1 MTKKEAFDFLDRM
14 ARGIAVM
21 FGEQC
26 ETIVH
31 EMDGQKVKNLA
42 IYNGHVSGRTTGS
55 TLSIY
60 GRDTMMDE
68 EDPKVNLDLD
78 YVNQMVITSSGKT
91 MKSSTFHF
99 RGEDY
104 HFALGIN
111 YDIEIVEQHHHNKLD
126 APSGT
131 ALMLADA
138 INEENNGAYHYVYD
152 RSSVRQKRDPKEIGI
167 SSVRGGSIVG
177 DHEVLFCGPDEVIT
191 LRHTAYSR
199 SIFANGAVN
208 AAVYLAKKEPGL
220 YDMGDLIAA
229 F

>member
-99 RGEDY
+99 QGEDY

-111 YDIEIVEQHHHNKLD
+111 YDISVMSQMSRIMDGLLRTD
-126 APSGT
+126 ATLQTSLFGT
-131 ALMLADA
+131 GNSMEEVFEFCSEMVKRPFSQMQKADRLTLVSILKEKGFFQMQRSVPYA
-138 INEENNGAYHYVYD
+138 AERLGVTKYTIYNYLNEL
-152 RSSVRQKRDPKEIGI
+152 
-167 SSVRGGSIVG
+167 GGV
-177 DHEVLFCGPDEVIT
+177 
-191 LRHTAYSR
+191 
-199 SIFANGAVN
+199 
-208 AAVYLAKKEPGL
+208 
-220 YDMGDLIAA
+220 
-229 F
+229 

>member
-111 YDIEIVEQHHHNKLD
+111 YDISVMSQMSRIMDGLLRTD
-126 APSGT
+126 ATLQTSLFGT
-131 ALMLADA
+131 GNSMEEVFESCSEMVKRPFSQMQKADRLTLVS
-138 INEENNGAYHYVYD
+138 ILKEKGFFQMQ
-152 RSSVRQKRDPKEIGI
+152 RSVLTRQNVWESQNIRFI
-167 SSVRGGSIVG
+167 
-177 DHEVLFCGPDEVIT
+177 IT
-191 LRHTAYSR
+191 
-199 SIFANGAVN
+199 
-208 AAVYLAKKEPGL
+208 
-220 YDMGDLIAA
+220 
-229 F
+229 

>member
-99 RGEDY
+99 RGGDY

-111 YDIEIVEQHHHNKLD
+111 YDISVMSQMSRIMDGLLRTD
-126 APSGT
+126 AALQTSLFGT
-131 ALMLADA
+131 GNSMEEVFESCSEMVKRPFSQMQKADRLTLVSILKEKGFFQMQRSVPYA
-138 INEENNGAYHYVYD
+138 AERLGVTKYTIYNYLNEL
-152 RSSVRQKRDPKEIGI
+152 
-167 SSVRGGSIVG
+167 GGV
-177 DHEVLFCGPDEVIT
+177 
-191 LRHTAYSR
+191 
-199 SIFANGAVN
+199 
-208 AAVYLAKKEPGL
+208 
-220 YDMGDLIAA
+220 
-229 F
+229 

>member
-68 EDPKVNLDLD
+68 EDPKAKLDLD

-99 RGEDY
+99 WGEDY

-111 YDIEIVEQHHHNKLD
+111 YDISVMSQMSRIMDGLLRTD
-126 APSGT
+126 ATLQTSLFGT
-131 ALMLADA
+131 GNSMEEVFESCSEMVKRPFSQMQKADRLTLVSILKEKGFFQMQRSVPYA
-138 INEENNGAYHYVYD
+138 AERLGVTKYTIYNYLNEL
-152 RSSVRQKRDPKEIGI
+152 
-167 SSVRGGSIVG
+167 GGV
-177 DHEVLFCGPDEVIT
+177 
-191 LRHTAYSR
+191 
-199 SIFANGAVN
+199 
-208 AAVYLAKKEPGL
+208 
-220 YDMGDLIAA
+220 
-229 F
+229 

>member
-68 EDPKVNLDLD
+68 EDPKVKLYLD

-111 YDIEIVEQHHHNKLD
+111 YDISVMSQMSRIMDGLLRTD
-126 APSGT
+126 ATLQTSLFGT
-131 ALMLADA
+131 GNSMEEVFESCSEMVKRPFSQMQKADRLSLVSILKVKGFFQMQRSVPYA
-138 INEENNGAYHYVYD
+138 AERLGVTKYTIYNYLNEL
-152 RSSVRQKRDPKEIGI
+152 
-167 SSVRGGSIVG
+167 GGCSQ
-177 DHEVLFCGPDEVIT
+177 
-191 LRHTAYSR
+191 
-199 SIFANGAVN
+199 
-208 AAVYLAKKEPGL
+208 
-220 YDMGDLIAA
+220 
-229 F
+229 

>member
-26 ETIVH
+26 ETVVH

-68 EDPKVNLDLD
+68 EDPKAKLDLD

-99 RGEDY
+99 WGEDY

-111 YDIEIVEQHHHNKLD
+111 YDISVMSQMSRIMDGLLRTD
-126 APSGT
+126 ATLQTSLFGT
-131 ALMLADA
+131 GNSMEEVFESCSEMVKRPFSQMQKADRLTLVSILKEKGFFQMQRSVPYA
-138 INEENNGAYHYVYD
+138 AERLGVTKYTIYNYLNEL
-152 RSSVRQKRDPKEIGI
+152 
-167 SSVRGGSIVG
+167 GGV
-177 DHEVLFCGPDEVIT
+177 
-191 LRHTAYSR
+191 
-199 SIFANGAVN
+199 
-208 AAVYLAKKEPGL
+208 
-220 YDMGDLIAA
+220 
-229 F
+229 

>member
-42 IYNGHVSGRTTGS
+42 IYNGHISGRTTGS

-78 YVNQMVITSSGKT
+78 YVNQMVITPSGKT

-111 YDIEIVEQHHHNKLD
+111 YDISVMSQMSRIMDGLLRTD
-126 APSGT
+126 ATLQTSLFGT
-131 ALMLADA
+131 GNSMEELFESCSEMVKRPFSQMQKADRLTLVSILKEKGFFQMQRSVPYA
-138 INEENNGAYHYVYD
+138 AERLGVTKYTIYNYLNEL
-152 RSSVRQKRDPKEIGI
+152 
-167 SSVRGGSIVG
+167 GGV
-177 DHEVLFCGPDEVIT
+177 
-191 LRHTAYSR
+191 
-199 SIFANGAVN
+199 
-208 AAVYLAKKEPGL
+208 
-220 YDMGDLIAA
+220 
-229 F
+229 

>member
-31 EMDGQKVKNLA
+31 EIDGQKVKNLA

-78 YVNQMVITSSGKT
+78 YVNQMVLTSSGKT

-111 YDIEIVEQHHHNKLD
+111 YDISVMSQMSRIMDGLQRTD
-126 APSGT
+126 ATLQTSLFGT
-131 ALMLADA
+131 GNSMEEVFESCSEMVKRPFSQMQKADRLTLVSILKEKGFFQMQRSVPYA
-138 INEENNGAYHYVYD
+138 AERLGVTKYTIYNYLNEL
-152 RSSVRQKRDPKEIGI
+152 
-167 SSVRGGSIVG
+167 GGV
-177 DHEVLFCGPDEVIT
+177 
-191 LRHTAYSR
+191 
-199 SIFANGAVN
+199 
-208 AAVYLAKKEPGL
+208 
-220 YDMGDLIAA
+220 
-229 F
+229 

>member
-26 ETIVH
+26 ETVVH

-55 TLSIY
+55 TLSVY

-68 EDPKVNLDLD
+68 EDPKAKLDLD

-99 RGEDY
+99 WGEDY

-111 YDIEIVEQHHHNKLD
+111 YDISVMSQMSRIMDGLLRTD
-126 APSGT
+126 ATLQTSLFGT
-131 ALMLADA
+131 GNSMEEVFESCSEMVKRPFSQMQKADRLTLVSILKEKGFFQMQRSVPYA
-138 INEENNGAYHYVYD
+138 AERLGVTKYTIYNYLNEL
-152 RSSVRQKRDPKEIGI
+152 
-167 SSVRGGSIVG
+167 GGV
-177 DHEVLFCGPDEVIT
+177 
-191 LRHTAYSR
+191 
-199 SIFANGAVN
+199 
-208 AAVYLAKKEPGL
+208 
-220 YDMGDLIAA
+220 
-229 F
+229 

>member
-78 YVNQMVITSSGKT
+78 YVNQMVITPSGKP

-111 YDIEIVEQHHHNKLD
+111 YDISVMSQMSRIMDGLLRTD
-126 APSGT
+126 ATLQTSLFGT
-131 ALMLADA
+131 GNSMEEVFESCSEMVKRPFSQMQKADRLTLVSILKEKGFFQMQRSVPYA
-138 INEENNGAYHYVYD
+138 AERLGVTKYTIYNYLNEL
-152 RSSVRQKRDPKEIGI
+152 
-167 SSVRGGSIVG
+167 GGV
-177 DHEVLFCGPDEVIT
+177 
-191 LRHTAYSR
+191 
-199 SIFANGAVN
+199 
-208 AAVYLAKKEPGL
+208 
-220 YDMGDLIAA
+220 
-229 F
+229 

>member
-111 YDIEIVEQHHHNKLD
+111 YDISVMSQMSRIMDGLLRTD
-126 APSGT
+126 ATLQTSLFGAGNSMEEVFESCSEMVKRPFSQ
-131 ALMLADA
+131 MQKADRLTLVSILKEKGFFQMQRSVPYA
-138 INEENNGAYHYVYD
+138 AERLGVTKYTIYNYLNEL
-152 RSSVRQKRDPKEIGI
+152 
-167 SSVRGGSIVG
+167 GGV
-177 DHEVLFCGPDEVIT
+177 
-191 LRHTAYSR
+191 
-199 SIFANGAVN
+199 
-208 AAVYLAKKEPGL
+208 
-220 YDMGDLIAA
+220 
-229 F
+229 

>member
-91 MKSSTFHF
+91 MKSSPFHF

-111 YDIEIVEQHHHNKLD
+111 YDISVMSQMSRIMDGLLRTD
-126 APSGT
+126 ATLQTSLFGT
-131 ALMLADA
+131 GNSMEEVFESCSEMVKRPFSQMQKADRLTLVSILKEKGFFQMQRSVPYA
-138 INEENNGAYHYVYD
+138 AERLGVTKYTIYNYLNEL
-152 RSSVRQKRDPKEIGI
+152 
-167 SSVRGGSIVG
+167 GGV
-177 DHEVLFCGPDEVIT
+177 
-191 LRHTAYSR
+191 
-199 SIFANGAVN
+199 
-208 AAVYLAKKEPGL
+208 
-220 YDMGDLIAA
+220 
-229 F
+229 

>member
-26 ETIVH
+26 ETVVH

-60 GRDTMMDE
+60 GRDTMMDG
-68 EDPKVNLDLD
+68 EDPKAKLDLD

-99 RGEDY
+99 WGEDY

-111 YDIEIVEQHHHNKLD
+111 YDISVMSQMSRIMDGLLRTD
-126 APSGT
+126 ATLQTSLFGT
-131 ALMLADA
+131 GNSMEEVFESCSEMVKRPFSQMQKADRLTLVSILKEKGFFQMQRSVPYA
-138 INEENNGAYHYVYD
+138 AERLGVTKYTIYNYLNEL
-152 RSSVRQKRDPKEIGI
+152 
-167 SSVRGGSIVG
+167 GGV
-177 DHEVLFCGPDEVIT
+177 
-191 LRHTAYSR
+191 
-199 SIFANGAVN
+199 
-208 AAVYLAKKEPGL
+208 
-220 YDMGDLIAA
+220 
-229 F
+229 

>member
-78 YVNQMVITSSGKT
+78 YVNQMVITSSGT
-91 MKSSTFHF
+91 PMKSSTFPF
-99 RGEDY
+99 RVDDSP
-104 HFALGIN
+104 FALGTN
-111 YDIEIVEQHHHNKLD
+111 YDISVMSQMSRIMDGLLRTD
-126 APSGT
+126 ATLQTSLFGT
-131 ALMLADA
+131 GNSMEEVFESCSEMVKRLFSQMQKADRLTLVSILKEKGFFQMQRSVPYA
-138 INEENNGAYHYVYD
+138 AERLGVTKYTIYNYLNEL
-152 RSSVRQKRDPKEIGI
+152 
-167 SSVRGGSIVG
+167 GGV
-177 DHEVLFCGPDEVIT
+177 
-191 LRHTAYSR
+191 
-199 SIFANGAVN
+199 
-208 AAVYLAKKEPGL
+208 
-220 YDMGDLIAA
+220 
-229 F
+229 

>member
-111 YDIEIVEQHHHNKLD
+111 YDISVMSQMSRIMDGLLRTD
-126 APSGT
+126 ATLQTSLFGT
-131 ALMLADA
+131 GNSLEVVFESCSEMVKRPFSQMQRADRLTLVSILKEKGFFQMQRSVPYA
-138 INEENNGAYHYVYD
+138 AERLGVTKYTIYNYLNEL
-152 RSSVRQKRDPKEIGI
+152 
-167 SSVRGGSIVG
+167 GGV
-177 DHEVLFCGPDEVIT
+177 
-191 LRHTAYSR
+191 
-199 SIFANGAVN
+199 
-208 AAVYLAKKEPGL
+208 
-220 YDMGDLIAA
+220 
-229 F
+229 

>member
-26 ETIVH
+26 ETVVH

-68 EDPKVNLDLD
+68 EDPKAKLDLD

-111 YDIEIVEQHHHNKLD
+111 YDISVMSQMSRIMDGL
-126 APSGT
+126 
-131 ALMLADA
+131 LRADA
-138 INEENNGAYHYVYD
+138 TLQTSLFGTGNSMEEVFESCSEMVKRPFSQMQKADRLTLVSILKEKGFFQMQRSVPYVAERLGVTKYTIYNYLNEL
-152 RSSVRQKRDPKEIGI
+152 
-167 SSVRGGSIVG
+167 GGV
-177 DHEVLFCGPDEVIT
+177 
-191 LRHTAYSR
+191 
-199 SIFANGAVN
+199 
-208 AAVYLAKKEPGL
+208 
-220 YDMGDLIAA
+220 
-229 F
+229 

>member
-99 RGEDY
+99 RERIII
-104 HFALGIN
+104 LLW
-111 YDIEIVEQHHHNKLD
+111 V
-126 APSGT
+126 ST
-131 ALMLADA
+131 M
-138 INEENNGAYHYVYD
+138 
-152 RSSVRQKRDPKEIGI
+152 I
-167 SSVRGGSIVG
+167 SQ
-177 DHEVLFCGPDEVIT
+177 
-191 LRHTAYSR
+191 
-199 SIFANGAVN
+199 
-208 AAVYLAKKEPGL
+208 
-220 YDMGDLIAA
+220 
-229 F
+229 

>member
-1 MTKKEAFDFLDRM
+1 MTKKDAFDLLDRM
-14 ARGIAVM
+14 ARGIAAM

-111 YDIEIVEQHHHNKLD
+111 SDISVLSQMSRIMDGLLRTD
-126 APSGT
+126 ATLQTSLFGT
-131 ALMLADA
+131 GNSMEEVFESCSEMVKRPFSQMQKADRLTLVSILKEKGFFQMQRSVPYA
-138 INEENNGAYHYVYD
+138 AERLGVTKYTIYNYLNEL
-152 RSSVRQKRDPKEIGI
+152 
-167 SSVRGGSIVG
+167 GGV
-177 DHEVLFCGPDEVIT
+177 
-191 LRHTAYSR
+191 
-199 SIFANGAVN
+199 
-208 AAVYLAKKEPGL
+208 
-220 YDMGDLIAA
+220 
-229 F
+229 

>member
-14 ARGIAVM
+14 ARGIAAM

-111 YDIEIVEQHHHNKLD
+111 YDISVMSQMSRIMDGLLRTD
-126 APSGT
+126 ATLQTSLFGT
-131 ALMLADA
+131 GNSMEEVFESCSEMVKRPFSQMQKADRLTL
-138 INEENNGAYHYVYD
+138 V
-152 RSSVRQKRDPKEIGI
+152 
-167 SSVRGGSIVG
+167 SI
-177 DHEVLFCGPDEVIT
+177 LC
-191 LRHTAYSR
+191 S
-199 SIFANGAVN
+199 
-208 AAVYLAKKEPGL
+208 
-220 YDMGDLIAA
+220 AA
-229 F
+229 FLMRQNVWESQNIRFIIT

>member
-111 YDIEIVEQHHHNKLD
+111 YDISVMSQMSRIMDGLLRTD
-126 APSGT
+126 ATLQTSLFGT
-131 ALMLADA
+131 GNSMEEVFESCSEMVKRPFSQMQKADRLTLVRILKENLSYLADILKEKGFFQMQRSVPYA
-138 INEENNGAYHYVYD
+138 AERLGVTKYTIYNYLNEL
-152 RSSVRQKRDPKEIGI
+152 
-167 SSVRGGSIVG
+167 GGV
-177 DHEVLFCGPDEVIT
+177 
-191 LRHTAYSR
+191 
-199 SIFANGAVN
+199 
-208 AAVYLAKKEPGL
+208 
-220 YDMGDLIAA
+220 
-229 F
+229 

>member
-78 YVNQMVITSSGKT
+78 YVNQMVITSSGKI

-111 YDIEIVEQHHHNKLD
+111 YDISVMRQMSRIMDGLLRTD
-126 APSGT
+126 ATLQTSLFGT
-131 ALMLADA
+131 GNSMEEVFESCSEMVKRPFSQMQKADRLTLVSILKEKGFFQMQRSVPYA
-138 INEENNGAYHYVYD
+138 AERLGVTKYTIYNYLNEL
-152 RSSVRQKRDPKEIGI
+152 
-167 SSVRGGSIVG
+167 GGV
-177 DHEVLFCGPDEVIT
+177 
-191 LRHTAYSR
+191 
-199 SIFANGAVN
+199 
-208 AAVYLAKKEPGL
+208 
-220 YDMGDLIAA
+220 
-229 F
+229 

>member
-14 ARGIAVM
+14 ARGIAAM

-111 YDIEIVEQHHHNKLD
+111 YDISVMSQMSRIMDGLLRTD
-126 APSGT
+126 ATLQTSLFGT
-131 ALMLADA
+131 GNSMEEVFESCSEMVKRPFSQMQKADRLTLVSKKKKKGFFQMQRSVPYA
-138 INEENNGAYHYVYD
+138 AERLGVTKYTIYNYLNEL
-152 RSSVRQKRDPKEIGI
+152 
-167 SSVRGGSIVG
+167 GGV
-177 DHEVLFCGPDEVIT
+177 
-191 LRHTAYSR
+191 
-199 SIFANGAVN
+199 
-208 AAVYLAKKEPGL
+208 
-220 YDMGDLIAA
+220 
-229 F
+229 

>member
-42 IYNGHVSGRTTGS
+42 IYNGHISGRTTGS

-68 EDPKVNLDLD
+68 EDPKVKLDLD
-78 YVNQMVITSSGKT
+78 YVNQMVITPSGKT

-111 YDIEIVEQHHHNKLD
+111 YDISVMSQMSRIMDGLLRTD
-126 APSGT
+126 ATLQTSLFGT
-131 ALMLADA
+131 GNSMEEVFESCSEMVKRPFSQMQKADRLTLVSILKEKGFFQMQRSVPYA
-138 INEENNGAYHYVYD
+138 AERLGVTKYTIYNYLNEL
-152 RSSVRQKRDPKEIGI
+152 
-167 SSVRGGSIVG
+167 GGV
-177 DHEVLFCGPDEVIT
+177 
-191 LRHTAYSR
+191 
-199 SIFANGAVN
+199 
-208 AAVYLAKKEPGL
+208 
-220 YDMGDLIAA
+220 
-229 F
+229 

>member
-78 YVNQMVITSSGKT
+78 YVNQMVITFSGKT

-111 YDIEIVEQHHHNKLD
+111 YDISVMSQMSRIMDGLLRTD
-126 APSGT
+126 ATLQTSLFGT
-131 ALMLADA
+131 GNSMEEVFESCSEMVKRPFSQMQKADRLTLVSILKEKGFFQMQRSVPYA
-138 INEENNGAYHYVYD
+138 AERLGVTKYTIYNYLNEL
-152 RSSVRQKRDPKEIGI
+152 
-167 SSVRGGSIVG
+167 GGV
-177 DHEVLFCGPDEVIT
+177 
-191 LRHTAYSR
+191 
-199 SIFANGAVN
+199 
-208 AAVYLAKKEPGL
+208 
-220 YDMGDLIAA
+220 
-229 F
+229 

>member
-111 YDIEIVEQHHHNKLD
+111 YDISVMSQMSRIMDGLLRTD
-126 APSGT
+126 ATLQTSLFGT
-131 ALMLADA
+131 GNSMEEVFESCSEMVKRPFSQMQKADRLTLVS
-138 INEENNGAYHYVYD
+138 ILKEKGFFQMQ
-152 RSSVRQKRDPKEIGI
+152 RSDPYAAER
-167 SSVRGGSIVG
+167 RGV
-177 DHEVLFCGPDEVIT
+177 T
-191 LRHTAYSR
+191 
-199 SIFANGAVN
+199 
-208 AAVYLAKKEPGL
+208 K
-220 YDMGDLIAA
+220 
-229 F
+229 

>member
-14 ARGIAVM
+14 ARGIAAM

-111 YDIEIVEQHHHNKLD
+111 YDISVMSQMSRIMDGLLRTD
-126 APSGT
+126 ATLQTSLFGT
-131 ALMLADA
+131 GNSMEEVFESCSEMVKRPFSQMQKADRLTLVS
-138 INEENNGAYHYVYD
+138 ILKEKGFFQMQ
-152 RSSVRQKRDPKEIGI
+152 RSVP
-167 SSVRGGSIVG
+167 
-177 DHEVLFCGPDEVIT
+177 
-191 LRHTAYSR
+191 Y
-199 SIFANGAVN
+199 
-208 AAVYLAKKEPGL
+208 AAERLGVTKYTIYNYL
-220 YDMGDLIAA
+220 YDLGVV
-229 F
+229 

>member
-42 IYNGHVSGRTTGS
+42 IYNGHISGRTTGS

-78 YVNQMVITSSGKT
+78 YVNQMVITPSGKT

-111 YDIEIVEQHHHNKLD
+111 YDISVMSQMSRIMDGLLRTD
-126 APSGT
+126 ATLQTSLFGT
-131 ALMLADA
+131 GNSMEEVFESCSEMVKRPFSQMQKADRLTLVS
-138 INEENNGAYHYVYD
+138 ILKEKGFFQMQ
-152 RSSVRQKRDPKEIGI
+152 RSVP
-167 SSVRGGSIVG
+167 
-177 DHEVLFCGPDEVIT
+177 
-191 LRHTAYSR
+191 Y
-199 SIFANGAVN
+199 
-208 AAVYLAKKEPGL
+208 AAERLGVTT
-220 YDMGDLIAA
+220 
-229 F
+229 

>member
-55 TLSIY
+55 TLSVY

-68 EDPKVNLDLD
+68 EDPKAKLDLD

-111 YDIEIVEQHHHNKLD
+111 YDISVMSQMSRIMDGLLRTD
-126 APSGT
+126 ATLQTSLFGT
-131 ALMLADA
+131 GNSMEEVFESCSEMVKRPFSQMQKADRLTLVSILKEKGFFQMQRSVPYA
-138 INEENNGAYHYVYD
+138 AERLGVTKYTIYNYLNEL
-152 RSSVRQKRDPKEIGI
+152 
-167 SSVRGGSIVG
+167 GGV
-177 DHEVLFCGPDEVIT
+177 
-191 LRHTAYSR
+191 
-199 SIFANGAVN
+199 
-208 AAVYLAKKEPGL
+208 
-220 YDMGDLIAA
+220 
-229 F
+229 

>member
-111 YDIEIVEQHHHNKLD
+111 YDISVMSQMSRIMDGLLRTF
-126 APSGT
+126 GT
-131 ALMLADA
+131 GNSMEELFESCSEMVKRPFSQMQKADRLTLVSILKEKGFFQMQRSVPYA
-138 INEENNGAYHYVYD
+138 AERLGVTKYTIYNYLNEL
-152 RSSVRQKRDPKEIGI
+152 
-167 SSVRGGSIVG
+167 GGV
-177 DHEVLFCGPDEVIT
+177 
-191 LRHTAYSR
+191 
-199 SIFANGAVN
+199 
-208 AAVYLAKKEPGL
+208 
-220 YDMGDLIAA
+220 
-229 F
+229 

>member
-31 EMDGQKVKNLA
+31 EMDGQKVKNLV

-68 EDPKVNLDLD
+68 EDPKAKLDLD

-99 RGEDY
+99 WGEDY

-111 YDIEIVEQHHHNKLD
+111 YDISVMSQMSRIMDGLLRTD
-126 APSGT
+126 ATLQTSLFGT
-131 ALMLADA
+131 GNSMEEVFESCSEMVKRPFSQMQKADRLTLVSILKEKGFFQMQRSVPYA
-138 INEENNGAYHYVYD
+138 AERLGVTKYTIYNYLNEL
-152 RSSVRQKRDPKEIGI
+152 
-167 SSVRGGSIVG
+167 GGV
-177 DHEVLFCGPDEVIT
+177 
-191 LRHTAYSR
+191 
-199 SIFANGAVN
+199 
-208 AAVYLAKKEPGL
+208 
-220 YDMGDLIAA
+220 
-229 F
+229 